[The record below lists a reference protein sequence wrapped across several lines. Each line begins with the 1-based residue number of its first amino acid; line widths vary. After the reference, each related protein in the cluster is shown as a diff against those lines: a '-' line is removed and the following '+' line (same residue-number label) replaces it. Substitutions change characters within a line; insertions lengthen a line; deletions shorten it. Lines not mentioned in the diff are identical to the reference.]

1 MYKILTL
8 NSISVSGLER
18 LPRDRYEIASEIQHP
33 DAVLLRSFA
42 MHDWPVP
49 PSLKA
54 IGRAGAGVNN
64 IPVPQMTAKGICVF
78 NAPGA
83 NANAVKELVLAG
95 MLLAARNLCTAWDYT
110 RKLQGS
116 DAELSKHK
124 AATPNCPNR
133 SKRARK
139 ISSASS
145 CPTGHWA

>member
-64 IPVPQMTAKGICVF
+64 IPVP
-78 NAPGA
+78 
-83 NANAVKELVLAG
+83 
-95 MLLAARNLCTAWDYT
+95 
-110 RKLQGS
+110 
-116 DAELSKHK
+116 
-124 AATPNCPNR
+124 
-133 SKRARK
+133 
-139 ISSASS
+139 
-145 CPTGHWA
+145 